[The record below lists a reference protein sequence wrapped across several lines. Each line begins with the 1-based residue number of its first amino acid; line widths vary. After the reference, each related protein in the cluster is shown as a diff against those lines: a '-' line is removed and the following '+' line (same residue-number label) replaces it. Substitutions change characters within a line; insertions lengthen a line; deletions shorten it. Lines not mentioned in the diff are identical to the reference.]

1 MVELIDTEIGDV
13 TEAKDKNGKT
23 GAYLAAFNGKD
34 QVVNSRRQSILY
46 YAIIIVSSSSNTK

>member
-1 MVELIDTEIGDV
+1 MKAAIEKFKENVDES
-13 TEAKDKNGKT
+13 KDKNGKT

-46 YAIIIVSSSSNTK
+46 YARL

>member
-34 QVVNSRRQSILY
+34 QVVNSRRLSIY
-46 YAIIIVSSSSNTK
+46 YIKTRKLAVRLFK